1 MRQRYTTGFTVFTA
15 VLLTLACFLWA
26 ILVQ

>member
-1 MRQRYTTGFTVFTA
+1 MRQMYTTRFVVFTA

>member
-1 MRQRYTTGFTVFTA
+1 MRQMYITGFVVLIA